1 MHGGH
6 YDEID
11 KQLRKYLSGGDVSA
25 ATSAR
30 FKVFEAECA
39 TADPDGKWAALRF
52 YGNEKGSDELS
63 LPVDVC
69 CACMRGR
76 ELHTENSLTVSTDDP
91 WYLKFE
97 VEIAVVCA
105 LFVVYV
111 CLLSLEG
118 IVLSVFAFSQ

>member
-76 ELHTENSLTVSTDDP
+76 ELRTENSLTVSMGRRPMVSQIRGRD
-91 WYLKFE
+91 
-97 VEIAVVCA
+97 ISCVCS
-105 LFVVYV
+105 V
-111 CLLSLEG
+111 CCICML
-118 IVLSVFAFSQ
+118 A